1 MQLEFCIDSE
11 AGLERA
17 LACGPARLEVCS
29 RLDQGGWTPDEDLL
43 ARALQRTRG
52 GATRVFAMVRRD
64 SDPEF
69 RPDAQG
75 FERLRDDLRRVRSQ
89 GAHGAVFG
97 VLDGA
102 RRVDRERMAVLIAE
116 ARPLE
121 VTFHRAFDRVID
133 PRAALEA
140 LIELGVERVLTSGGA
155 PDALRG
161 IDVLR
166 QCVEWSR
173 GRIAVM
179 PGGGVRL
186 GNAAAIAAAT
196 GAEELHG
203 SVPFAWP
210 TG

>member
-11 AGLERA
+11 SGLERA
-17 LACGPARLEVCS
+17 LECRPARLEVCS
-29 RLDQGGWTPDEDLL
+29 RLDQGGWTPDEALL
-43 ARALQRTRG
+43 ARALARTRG

-69 RPDAQG
+69 RPDAPG
-75 FERLRDDLRRVRSQ
+75 FELLREDLRRVRRQ
-89 GAHGAVFG
+89 GAHGVVFG

-102 RRVDRERMAVLIAE
+102 RRVDRARMAILIGE

-121 VTFHRAFDRVID
+121 VTFHRAFDRVSD

-155 PDALRG
+155 PDALQG
-161 IDVLR
+161 IDALR
-166 QCVEWSR
+166 QCVDWSR
-173 GRIAVM
+173 GRIVVM
-179 PGGGVRL
+179 PGGGVRS

-203 SVPFAWP
+203 SVPFVWP
-210 TG
+210 GA